1 MATEPVP
8 AELVVARLGLAGI
21 ECAPAEARALA
32 KFLTLLEQWNRVY
45 NLTGIRERGELLD
58 RHLVESLALAPLLV
72 GQRVADVGTGA
83 GLPGLPLAICRPDV
97 EFTLIESRRKKVN
110 FLRHVVA
117 TLGLA
122 NTTVWHGRA
131 EDLSTPEPFA
141 TVLARAVAPPAEL
154 IEIVRPLT
162 AEGGVLLLLT
172 SARLGREIARAAA
185 DFVERPVRPGLPLK
199 SSIIMLER
207 RNTAGRPG

>member
-1 MATEPVP
+1 MATESIP
-8 AELVVARLGLAGI
+8 AERVQARLAKAGI
-21 ECAPAEARALA
+21 ECSPSEAESLARYLS
-32 KFLTLLEQWNRVY
+32 LLEQWNRVY
-45 NLTGIRERGELLD
+45 NLTGIRERGELLG
-58 RHLVESLALAPLLV
+58 RHLVESLALAPLIV
-72 GQRVADVGTGA
+72 GKRVADVGTGA
-83 GLPGLPLAICRPDV
+83 GLPGLPLAICRPEL

-117 TLGLA
+117 TLGLT

-162 AEGGVLLLLT
+162 AEGSVVLLLT
-172 SARLGREIARAAA
+172 SARLGREIAQAAA

-199 SSIIMLER
+199 SSIVMLER
-207 RNTAGRPG
+207 RSAAGR